1 MASTLINSI
10 AYDAAKV
17 TCYLGTHKV
26 VGVGPDTK
34 FTLTRNN
41 DIVTPTV
48 GVDGDVALSLSRNRT
63 ANLTMNLLGASE
75 TNKYL
80 MLFARQAD
88 TTGVVTLPIIIEG
101 TSGAPYFTGI
111 GWIQAIPEVA
121 YGTEMPTMTWTFG
134 ILNGFWSFEGMTSL
148 LGSVTNAINEIGGTS
163 F

>member
-17 TCYLGTHKV
+17 TCYLNAHKV

-88 TTGVVTLPIIIEG
+88 TTGIVTLPIIIEG
-101 TSGAPYFTGI
+101 SSGAPYFTGI
-111 GWIQAIPEVA
+111 GWLQSIPEVY
-121 YGTEMPTMTWTFG
+121 YGAEVPDLAWVFG
-134 ILNGFWSFEGMTSL
+134 ILNGFWTFSGATSL
-148 LGSVTNAINEIGGTS
+148 LGSVTDAISEISGVS

>member
-17 TCYLGTHKV
+17 TCYLNAHKV

-88 TTGVVTLPIIIEG
+88 TTGIVTLPIIIEG
-101 TSGAPYFTGI
+101 SSGAPYFTGI
-111 GWIQAIPEVA
+111 GWLQSIPEVS
-121 YGTEMPTMTWTFG
+121 YGAEVPDLAWVFG
-134 ILNGFWSFEGMTSL
+134 ILNGFWTFDGATSL
-148 LGSVTNAINEIGGTS
+148 LGSVTDAISEISGVS